1 MDDTSKNSSGSK
13 SEEDQEIIES
23 YHMDYGIYE
32 PDNVIVYA
40 RILYRIA
47 HDEPRMIQDHRYLM
61 ERVLADPGLQQELVD
76 GYRAKSFRL
85 IRQRGKSPPFEE
97 QLFKLIRHFPA
108 ELLRTDV
115 VELSHPILRDVP
127 DWGAPFGVPITSK
140 RIVAPSVDPP
150 HCSS

>member
-13 SEEDQEIIES
+13 SEKDQAIIES

-32 PDNVIVYA
+32 PDNVIVYTH
-40 RILYRIA
+40 ILHQIA

-61 ERVLADPGLQQELVD
+61 ERVLTDPGLQQELVD

-97 QLFKLIRHFPA
+97 QLFKLIRHFA
-108 ELLRTDV
+108 VELLQTNV
-115 VELSHPILRDVP
+115 AELSHPILRDVP
-127 DWGAPFGVPITSK
+127 DWDAPWREFYWYS
-140 RIVAPSVDPP
+140 RIS
-150 HCSS
+150 CSFF